1 MAATR
6 PETLTVTYPGGAS
19 ATVRFDDLSATLRS
33 EILRQ
38 PFAATPSPDPAA
50 ENYVLLEWEDGWKE
64 VVEVDAGCTGIRG
77 YYVISRTEEVG
88 RLSLE
93 HESGYP
99 VLLEVDRRPG
109 GLSRITLGETFT
121 LSPER
126 SAREGKKTDTW
137 YSLAPSGDAT
147 VELKEALS
155 AAGGDAAAIG
165 LVAGRRQQ
173 DLDDFLAALADW
185 GAM

>member
-6 PETLTVTYPGGAS
+6 PESLTITYPGGAS
-19 ATVRFDDLSATLRS
+19 ATIPFDDLPATLRN

-38 PFAATPSPDPAA
+38 PFAATPGPDPAA
-50 ENYVLLEWEDGWKE
+50 ESYVLLEWEDGWKE
-64 VVEVDAGCTGIRG
+64 VVQVDAGCTGIRR

-88 RLSLE
+88 RLSME

-99 VLLEVDRRPG
+99 VLLEVERRPG
-109 GLSRITLGETFT
+109 GLSRVTFGETFT

-137 YSLAPSGDAT
+137 YSLAKSGERGLGFRLGGILLRFSAGLYSCDRDQVLRDHAPSN
-147 VELKEALS
+147 ESLEA
-155 AAGGDAAAIG
+155 
-165 LVAGRRQQ
+165 
-173 DLDDFLAALADW
+173 
-185 GAM
+185 

>member
-6 PETLTVTYPGGAS
+6 PESLTITYPGGAS
-19 ATVRFDDLSATLRS
+19 ATIRFDELPATLRN

-38 PFAATPSPDPAA
+38 PFATALSPDPTA

-64 VVEVDAGCTGIRG
+64 VVQVEPGCTGIRR

-93 HESGYP
+93 HDSGYP
-99 VLLEVDRRPG
+99 VLLEVERRPG
-109 GLSRITLGETFT
+109 GLSRVTFGETFT

-137 YSLAPSGDAT
+137 YSLTQDGDAT
-147 VELKEALS
+147 AELKEALS
-155 AAGGDAAAIG
+155 AAGGDATAVG
-165 LVAGRRQQ
+165 VVAGRRQQ
-173 DLDDFLAALADW
+173 DLDDFLATLAD
-185 GAM
+185 

>member
-1 MAATR
+1 VAATR
-6 PETLTVTYPGGAS
+6 PETLTITYPGGAS
-19 ATVRFDDLSATLRS
+19 ATIRFDELPATLRS

-38 PFAATPSPDPAA
+38 PFAATNSSDPAA
-50 ENYVLLEWEDGWKE
+50 ESYVLLEWEDGWKE
-64 VVEVDAGCTGIRG
+64 VVQVEAGCTGILR

-99 VLLEVDRRPG
+99 VVLEVERRPA
-109 GLSRITLGETFT
+109 GLNRVTFGETFT

-137 YSLAPSGDAT
+137 YSLAQSGDAT
-147 VELKEALS
+147 AELKEALS
-155 AAGGDAAAIG
+155 AAGGCVAAVDV
-165 LVAGRRQQ
+165 VAGRRQQ
-173 DLDDFLAALADW
+173 DLVDFLATLAD
-185 GAM
+185 